1 MEKRNAVMK
10 AYNDNQS
17 TLGPKIRQGDADSIK
32 LLIKTIEEAGKNTEA
47 LRVEWLS
54 LTPPKK
60 FLEFHLLVHSG
71 FNNFVEATRVQ
82 ITVFNSVLLTGQ
94 ANGIQAERGS
104 KLLKTSNDEFIEA
117 MYLFRGLTQ

>member
-1 MEKRNAVMK
+1 MK

-17 TLGPKIRQGDADSIK
+17 TLGPKIRQSDADSIK